1 MKKEKLKS
9 LDELK
14 SIFSD
19 DDNTSVLAR
28 TLLDKAT
35 FMDKS
40 LRELEKKVEENGVV
54 TSMCQGAYSIDR
66 TNPSLTTYKD
76 LVKSFTTV
84 IKQIN
89 DMIPKEKTVA
99 DGENILGFLATGSDD
114 K

>member
-1 MKKEKLKS
+1 MKKGLKK

-14 SIFSD
+14 VIFSD
-19 DDNTSVLAR
+19 DDNTSILAR
-28 TLLDKAT
+28 ALLDKAI

-84 IKQIN
+84 VKQLN
-89 DMIPKEKTVA
+89 DMIPKDNKEE
-99 DGENILGFLATGSDD
+99 DGEGILSFLACGSDD